1 MREDP
6 QEKLRTDPMDRR
18 ILHELQFDGRLSNKA
33 LAERTHMSESACLRH
48 RQRLEAAGL
57 IARYVAVL
65 DQTLAGYP
73 DTAFVDVALKS
84 QDEAHV
90 KAFEEALREIPEVM
104 ECHSISGGS
113 DYHLRVVCVDAHDY
127 ERVRVRLAQIP
138 AVDHIHTNFALRQVV
153 KKTELPLNV

>member
-1 MREDP
+1 MSVDP
-6 QEKLRTDPMDRR
+6 QEKLRTDAMDRR

-73 DTAFVDVALKS
+73 DTAFVEVSLKA
-84 QDEAHV
+84 QDEAHGQI
-90 KAFEEALREIPEVM
+90 FERALREIPEVM
-104 ECHSISGGS
+104 ECCCVSGAS
-113 DYHLRVVCVDAHDY
+113 DYHLRVICVDAHDY
-127 ERVRVRLAQIP
+127 ERVRRRLAKIP
-138 AVDHIHTNFALRQVV
+138 AVAHIHSNFVLRQVIR
-153 KKTELPLNV
+153 KTELPLNV